1 MNKSITKLK
10 VEIEAI
16 SQMKGQLEEEIDTAT
31 LSMGRVKIGVNDIAS
46 FIQELIR

>member
-1 MNKSITKLK
+1 MTNLK

-16 SQMKGQLEEEIDTAT
+16 SQMKGQLEVEIDTVT
-31 LSMGRVKIGVNDIAS
+31 QSMGRVKNGVNDISS